1 MRVSDA
7 DGEMLRYLAEQGI
20 ALGAAVEVRGASR
33 SAGPTLVSIDGRE
46 HALGGALAAAMRI
59 ELERPQRRRRAA

>member
-20 ALGAAVEVRGASR
+20 ALGAQVEVCDRQPFG
-33 SAGPTLVSIDGRE
+33 GPALVSIDGRR
-46 HALGGALAAAMRI
+46 HVLGGALGAAMRI
-59 ELERPQRRRRAA
+59 ETASG